1 MGRVA
6 AMADEMNRDLPAS
19 QKSEFKALVDFQNW
33 RAAKLAKIEA
43 TEKQKELTETA
54 LADLL
59 DRAAKAFEDLEAT
72 MEAKAADEK
81 FVSEMD
87 KQCEI
92 VDQEYQAC
100 AKVRKEVNAALSET
114 IEIFTGEDGWDC
126 FARSV
131 GISFLQTDM
140 TLEAQGRKTN
150 KVMATLMTAAQKN
163 HDVES
168 LGSCSAREAWCLHQG
183 QGGHGQDVGGA
194 QDPLPPD

>member
-59 DRAAKAFEDLEAT
+59 DRAAKAFEDLKVT
-72 MEAKAADEK
+72 KEAKAADEK
-81 FVSEMD
+81 FVAEMD
-87 KQCEI
+87 KKCQI

-100 AKVRKEVNAALSET
+100 AKVRKEVIVAFSEA
-114 IEIFTGEDGWDC
+114 IEILTGDVGWDC
-126 FARSV
+126 FCKEC
-131 GISFLQTDM
+131 G
-140 TLEAQGRKTN
+140 
-150 KVMATLMTAAQKN
+150 
-163 HDVES
+163 
-168 LGSCSAREAWCLHQG
+168 HQ
-183 QGGHGQDVGGA
+183 
-194 QDPLPPD
+194 LP